1 MRCPST
7 RSCASCTNMVGWA
20 RTCRNRQTPFSKEA
34 HRIFLQKAAYRQHAV
49 LAIRRFLEFISYL
62 SAIGRTVSL
71 PSATYCQLIIDSSC
85 FGYILLKNKPAVG
98 LPNDHYDE
106 KYCSMARVTNE
117 EDFAAK

>member
-34 HRIFLQKAAYRQHAV
+34 HRIFLQKAAYRQHAG
-49 LAIRRFLEFISYL
+49 LAIRRFLELISHL
-62 SAIGRTVSL
+62 SSIDRTVSL

-85 FGYILLKNKPAVG
+85 FGHILLKNKPAVG
-98 LPNDHYDE
+98 LTNYHYDE
-106 KYCSMARVTNE
+106 RYSLMA
-117 EDFAAK
+117 K